1 MTQFHSQVFGASPL
15 LQEQSARVSPLAAR
29 EDFSLDI
36 MPIACHKHAMANV
49 QMKNVPE
56 ELHRRLQQLAKE
68 KGVTMRDLL
77 LDAARREL
85 EREEFLLRLREA
97 SPVVLAGSA
106 AELIEQERAE
116 RDAEVGP

>member
-1 MTQFHSQVFGASPL
+1 
-15 LQEQSARVSPLAAR
+15 
-29 EDFSLDI
+29 
-36 MPIACHKHAMANV
+36 
-49 QMKNVPE
+49 
-56 ELHRRLQQLAKE
+56 
-68 KGVTMRDLL
+68 MRDLL